1 MDDGGVL
8 TSVAGLI
15 GAMVGGG
22 AAGGTMLMRQ
32 RKKNNGNGGS
42 VLIQLHA
49 IEVAIREGQAESNRR
64 SDAHSKSMDDMA
76 SALSHLSGYI
86 EAKLSS

>member
-1 MDDGGVL
+1 MEDGGVL

-32 RKKNNGNGGS
+32 RKKDNGNGS